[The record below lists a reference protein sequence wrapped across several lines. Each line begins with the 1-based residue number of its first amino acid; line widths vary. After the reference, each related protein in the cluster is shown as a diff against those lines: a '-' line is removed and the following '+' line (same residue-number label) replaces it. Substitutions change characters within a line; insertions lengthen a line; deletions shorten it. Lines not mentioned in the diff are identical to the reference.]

1 MAKKVT
7 SNYTDEMTA
16 ELVEAY
22 TACGVSDSEADQKE
36 RANVVGEFAEKFDL
50 HPASI
55 RGKLVRTGDY
65 IAKVNLTKQGTAV
78 ESKDSIVEQIADFL
92 DVSSEVADSL
102 SKANKGILQ
111 AVRDA
116 LTPVVEPVGDTPD
129 GEGDTPETA

>member
-16 ELVEAY
+16 ELVAAY
-22 TACGVSDSEADQKE
+22 TACGKTDSEADQKE
-36 RANVVGEFAEKFDL
+36 RSVCVGEFAEKFDL

-92 DVSSEVADSL
+92 GMTSEACDSL
-102 SKANKGILQ
+102 TKSNKAVLQ

-116 LTPVVEPVGDTPD
+116 LTPVIEPEGDTTE

>member
-7 SNYTDEMTA
+7 SNYTDKMTA

-22 TACGVSDSEADQKE
+22 TACGVTNSEADQKE
-36 RANVVGEFAEKFDL
+36 RADCVDEFAENFDL

-65 IAKVNLTKQGTAV
+65 IAKVNLTKQGTVV
-78 ESKDSIVEQIADFL
+78 ESKDTIVEQIAAML
-92 DVSSEVADSL
+92 EVSSEVADSL

-111 AVRDA
+111 KVRDA
-116 LTPVVEPVGDTPD
+116 LTPEPESVKE
-129 GEGDTPETA
+129 EGDTPETA